1 MEEPKKRKI
10 WLYVIYGLIAVG
22 IIVSIQ
28 FVKPLQPQQLAYSD
42 FLNDL
47 NAGQVQS
54 VTISN
59 TQISG
64 TLATS
69 SSTTQFITTIPP
81 GADVQ
86 GLITE
91 LQAKGVSFSGQI
103 TSTFW
108 RDFLLTWI
116 LPIALIVLIWFFIF
130 RRFSRRLGGAGFGG
144 SPMSFGESKVKLYDR
159 SVERVTF
166 DDVAGLDEA
175 KEELREIIDFLR
187 YPQKYR
193 SIGASIPK
201 GVILVGAPG
210 TGKTLLAR
218 AVAGE
223 ADVPFFSISGS
234 QFMEMFVGVGA
245 ARVRDL
251 FEQAKSKAPCIV
263 FIDEIDTIAKVRG
276 GAISSGGTEE
286 REQTLNQ
293 LLSEMDGFDPQTGV
307 IILAATNR
315 PEVLDS
321 AIMRPGRF
329 DRQIMIDR
337 PDIKGREAI
346 LRVHARNVKL
356 AKDVHLKVVAA
367 RTPGFAGAELANV
380 VNEAA
385 LLAARKN
392 KREVHE
398 VDFDEAIDRVIG
410 GLELKSRILGDKE
423 RNIVAHHEVGHALA
437 ASLLENA
444 DPVHRISVIPRGIGA
459 LGMTLQLPGED
470 RYLMTRPELEDR
482 IGVLMG
488 GRIAEEIIFKEMSTG
503 AQNDL
508 EKATIMAR
516 KMVEEYGMSEKIGPL
531 SLGTERGAKLLS
543 DEYGF
548 GRESN
553 YSEAT
558 AELIDEEVKRVVT
571 HNYRRVRKLLE
582 ENRNV
587 LEGVAEVLLQKET
600 LEGDEFRKLVDN
612 YQSKRLKPVPD
623 TEREPEAKPEAEDD
637 GKKKRRTAGSQ
648 QTVQQVETPAAPP
661 HKKAVT

>member
-1 MEEPKKRKI
+1 MDEPKKRRI
-10 WLYVIYGLIAVG
+10 WLYIIYGVIAVG

-28 FVKPLQPQQLAYSD
+28 FVKPFQPQQLSYSD

-54 VTISN
+54 VTITN

-64 TLATS
+64 TLQTS
-69 SSTTQFITTIPP
+69 SGSQSFVTGIVP
-81 GADVQ
+81 GQDIQ
-86 GLITE
+86 SLINE
-91 LQAKGVSFSGQI
+91 LQAKGVSFTGQV
-103 TSTFW
+103 TNTFW

-116 LPIALIVLIWFFIF
+116 LPIAIIVFIWFFIF
-130 RRFSRRLGGAGFGG
+130 RRFSRRLGAGGFGG
-144 SPMSFGESKVKLYDR
+144 NPLSFGQSKVKLYDR

-175 KEELREIIDFLR
+175 KEEVREIIDFLR

-201 GVILVGAPG
+201 GVLLVGAPG

-218 AVAGE
+218 AIAGE

-245 ARVRDL
+245 ARVRDV
-251 FEQAKSKAPCIV
+251 FEQAKAKAPCIV

-276 GAISSGGTEE
+276 GAVSSGGTEE

-321 AIMRPGRF
+321 AILRPGRF

-337 PDIKGREAI
+337 PDVKGREAI
-346 LRVHARNVKL
+346 LKVHSRTVKL
-356 AKDVHLKVVAA
+356 AKDVDLKVVAA

-392 KREVHE
+392 KKEVNE
-398 VDFDEAIDRVIG
+398 IDFDEAIDRVIG
-410 GLELKSRILGDKE
+410 GLELKSRVLGDKE
-423 RNIVAHHEVGHALA
+423 RHVVAYHEVGHALA
-437 ASLLENA
+437 ASLLEHA
-444 DPVHRISVIPRGIGA
+444 DPVHRISVIPRGIGS

-470 RYLMTRPELEDR
+470 RYLMTKPELEDR
-482 IGVLMG
+482 IGVLLG
-488 GRIAEEIIFKEMSTG
+488 GRIAEEIVFKEMSTG

-516 KMVEEYGMSEKIGPL
+516 KMVEEYGMSDKIGPL

-548 GRESN
+548 GREAN

-558 AELIDEEVKRVVT
+558 AELIDEEVKRVISN
-571 HNYRRVRKLLE
+571 NYRRVRKILE
-582 ENRNV
+582 ENKNV
-587 LEGVAEVLLQKET
+587 IEGIAEVLLERET
-600 LEGDEFRKLVDN
+600 LDGDEFRKLVEVH
-612 YQSKRLKPVPD
+612 QAKRLKPVPD
-623 TEREPEAKPEAEDD
+623 GKPETEGKAEDD
-637 GKKKRRTAGSQ
+637 GKEKKSATASKPNMHH
-648 QTVQQVETPAAPP
+648 VENPP
-661 HKKAVT
+661 PSKPPKKAVT